1 MKNIINKLIPY
12 LEVKKQAKEIMELK
26 LKINE
31 LENKII
37 KIKKRTKQIV
47 IDINEELEEKERKLA
62 QSEEARESLK
72 DIIRKLNKEI
82 IDIKLKNSENS
93 NSSNKNLTNEEDENE
108 DDGKEGKGKT
118 KVKNKISKILE
129 VKEKLK
135 L

>member
-47 IDINEELEEKERKLA
+47 IDINEELEEKERNLA

-72 DIIRKLNKEI
+72 DIIRKLNQEI
-82 IDIKLKNSENS
+82 IDIKLKNSESS
-93 NSSNKNLTNEEDENE
+93 NSLNKILNNEENE